1 MPESVEKALNLC
13 NDGLLLDI
21 YGSRSVPWR
30 IFLGLLNTDSTKWS
44 KELALQR
51 KNYSDLLEKYS
62 IKSLSKNKQFNPLA
76 PV

>member
-44 KELALQR
+44 KELAL
-51 KNYSDLLEKYS
+51 
-62 IKSLSKNKQFNPLA
+62 
-76 PV
+76 